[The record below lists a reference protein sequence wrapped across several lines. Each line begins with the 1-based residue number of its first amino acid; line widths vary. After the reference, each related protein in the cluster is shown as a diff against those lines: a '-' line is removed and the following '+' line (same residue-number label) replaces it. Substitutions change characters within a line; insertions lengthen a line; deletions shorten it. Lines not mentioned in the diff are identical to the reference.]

1 MLPRDNVIWSREWTS
16 TMVVATVP
24 LQEKVGNKTVWIPV
38 LLVMGSML
46 TCRGPPTFFVISLI
60 NLLILTNHTVAR
72 FVLHVH
78 HQSSATVRWRSPLF
92 QLL

>member
-16 TMVVATVP
+16 TMAVATMP

-46 TCRGPPTFFVISLI
+46 TCRGPIFFVISLI
-60 NLLILTNHTVAR
+60 NLLILTNHTVG
-72 FVLHVH
+72 
-78 HQSSATVRWRSPLF
+78 SSGS
-92 QLL
+92 